1 MHLADKKAL
10 IPELETSS
18 RLFSLSEAAREL
30 GGISTW
36 TLRKH
41 ISLGNIRAVRLGRRV
56 TLSSQE
62 IGRIQGEG
70 LPSLG
75 MAQRVGR
82 DQQ

>member
-10 IPELETSS
+10 IPEPENSS

-41 ISLGNIRAVRLGRRV
+41 ISLGNVSVVRLGRRI

-75 MAQRVGR
+75 RAQRIGG
-82 DQQ
+82 DQE